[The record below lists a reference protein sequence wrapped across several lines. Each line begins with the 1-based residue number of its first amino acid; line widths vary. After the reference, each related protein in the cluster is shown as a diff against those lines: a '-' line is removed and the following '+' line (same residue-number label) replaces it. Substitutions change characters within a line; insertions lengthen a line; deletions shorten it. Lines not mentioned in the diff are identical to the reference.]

1 MGTSTNMARCNDCE
15 KKLGFD
21 GADGFGVVLE
31 WLSKDSA
38 VDKIKETKCPVCG
51 SDDWYFTD
59 DMGQ

>member
-1 MGTSTNMARCNDCE
+1 MARCNDCE

-21 GADGFGVVLE
+21 GTDGFGVVLE